1 MPTYI
6 KDILDLPDRVMR
18 GDFVLKLSEG
28 VDKADET
35 IKNYVVTPQLAESF
49 DRALNV
55 IKAGVQEKTSK
66 GCYLHGSFGSGKSHF
81 MAILNLLL
89 QGNTRARSIPEL
101 AGVIS
106 GHNDWTQDKKF
117 FLMPYHMIGKESMEQ
132 AILGGYVDYVKL
144 RHPETS
150 VPGIYRSDELF
161 KNATDLRETLGDEKF
176 FAKMNEGAS
185 SGNSDWGDM
194 AKGWTGDTFET
205 ALKAPPRSDE
215 KTSLVGALVDTF
227 FSSVRSSNE
236 FVDLDEGLSI
246 MSRHAATLGYDAVIL
261 FLDEL
266 ILWLASRAAD
276 VQFVNREGPKLA
288 KLVEAEKSDR
298 PVPLISFVARQRDLK
313 ELIGDNVTG
322 AEYLSFS
329 DALDWWEARFSTIK
343 LKDTNL
349 PAIAEKRV
357 LRPKSETARSLIDDA
372 FEETA
377 RIREEVMNVLL
388 TRQSDRAMF
397 RKIYPFSPAFM
408 DTLVAMSFLLQRERT
423 ALKVM
428 LQILIEQKDTM
439 ELGEI
444 IPVGDLFDAVS
455 EGDEAVSEE
464 IRRNF
469 DHAKKL
475 YGEKFK
481 AILESEHQ
489 LTFDDLKKLAPNDP
503 NALALRNDDRL
514 IKTLL
519 LAALAPNVAALKDV
533 TAARLA
539 ALNHGTIKSPVPGH
553 ESQIVLTKCKKWAA
567 KVGQIKIGDEPT
579 NPTVSIQLSGVDT
592 EGIIDQ
598 ARSFDNR
605 GNRIRKIRKLI
616 FQEFGIEDKD
626 GLFLEYVFYWRGTKR
641 VCHIKFDNVRE
652 LPLDSLRGNSD
663 NWLIIIDRPFDDP
676 GFGPKDDTAKL
687 NDFMDEFPEGAR
699 TMAIIPS
706 FLSGQAQKEL
716 GKLVIIDEVLRGEN
730 FSAFTGHL
738 TPADR
743 QSAKSLLENQ
753 QRQLTQ
759 QMIRY
764 LENAYGISTTHADA
778 LDSSHTIE
786 NSEHFHVLSPDFDM
800 LPPVGANLEKALHH
814 LLDQV
819 MAKQFPGHP
828 VFDDD
833 INLGPATLKKVFAEI
848 ESATQVPEGRLAVE
862 TAKRKDLRRIAMPLK
877 LGYMGDTHFLLEHV
891 WKDHFSKKEA
901 EHGDPITVGGLRK
914 WMDEPRSMG
923 LPKPL
928 QNLIIMAFAAQT
940 NRSFYRSNIPVTP
953 DMASLDDDAELRC
966 VDLPSE
972 ETWEKALERSGH
984 FFGITNSALLNAT
997 NVAQFSAKA
1006 QEQVSELKDGCC
1018 ELLDAILKLKETRTE
1033 PVDTSQRPKT
1043 ATAAKELMDTIDT
1056 LDGRKLV
1063 EQLAVWENPDD
1074 VTDPAIGSSLKKAA
1088 DVVAA
1093 LKETKWNIL
1102 ETAEKLEGNQKGD
1115 ALRLQ
1120 EDIKSALE
1128 SDEYA
1133 VALKPKLKLLEN
1145 RAVLLIQAALDEKE
1159 KPIEPPVKPDPPID
1173 IGPIRPV
1180 KPDTPPRSEIL
1191 VEEDEKDM
1199 GQKELKTMLNR
1210 IQKAVDVDGD
1220 VRIFL
1225 KWKIYKTEN

>member
-1 MPTYI
+1 MPTYM

-28 VDKADET
+28 VDRPDET

-55 IKAGVQEKTSK
+55 IKAGIQENTSK

-106 GHNDWTQDKKF
+106 RHNDWAQDRKF

-132 AILGGYVDYVKL
+132 AILGGYVDYVKK

-161 KNATDLRETLGDEKF
+161 KNATDLRETLGNEKF
-176 FAKMNEGAS
+176 FAKMNEGMG
-185 SGNSDWGDM
+185 SGDGDWGDL
-194 AKGWTGDTFET
+194 AEGWTAETFEA
-205 ALKAPPRSDE
+205 ALSAPARSDE
-215 KTSLVGALVDTF
+215 KTRLVGNLVGTF
-227 FSSVRSSNE
+227 YSSVKLTSE
-236 FVDLDEGLSI
+236 FVELDEGLSI
-246 MSRHAATLGYDAVIL
+246 ISRHAGTLGYDAVIL

-276 VQFVNREGPKLA
+276 VQFVTREGPKLA
-288 KLVEAEKSDR
+288 KLVEAQKSDR

-313 ELIGDNVTG
+313 ELIGNNVTG

-329 DALDWWEARFSTIK
+329 DALDWWEARFATIK
-343 LKDTNL
+343 LEDTNL

-388 TRQSDRAMF
+388 TSQSDRDMF
-397 RKIYPFSPAFM
+397 RRIYPFSPAFM

-428 LQILIEQKDTM
+428 LQILIEQKDSM

-464 IRRNF
+464 IRRSF

-481 AILESEHQ
+481 PILENENK
-489 LTFDDLKKLAPNDP
+489 LTFDDLKKLSPNDP
-503 NALALRNDDRL
+503 KALALRNDDRL

-519 LAALAPNVAALKDV
+519 LAALAPNVAALKDL

-553 ESQIVLTKCKKWAA
+553 ESRIVLTKCKNWAA

-626 GLFLEYVFYWRGTKR
+626 GLFLGYSFNWRGTKR
-641 VCHIKFDNVRE
+641 ACDIKFDNVRE
-652 LPLDSLRGNSD
+652 LPLDSLDVKSE

-676 GFGPKDDTAKL
+676 GFSPKDDIAKL
-687 NDFMDEFPEGAR
+687 NDFMDEFPEGTR
-699 TMAIIPS
+699 TMVIMPS
-706 FLSGQAQKEL
+706 FLSSQALKEL
-716 GKLVIIDEVLRGEN
+716 GKLVIIEDVLKGEN
-730 FSAFTGHL
+730 FTAYTGHL

-764 LENAYGISTTHADA
+764 LENAYGISTTHPEA
-778 LDSSHTIE
+778 LDSLHMLET
-786 NSEHFHVLSPDFDM
+786 SEHFHVLSSDFDM
-800 LPPVGANLEKALHH
+800 LPPVGANLEKALQN

-819 MAKQFPGHP
+819 MTKQFPGHP

-833 INLGPATLKKVFAEI
+833 INLGLATLKKVFAEI
-848 ESATQVPEGRLAVE
+848 ENATQAPDGRLAVE
-862 TAKRKDLRRIAMPLK
+862 SSKRKDLRRVAMPLK
-877 LGYMGDTHFLLEHV
+877 LGYMGDTHFVLEHV
-891 WKDHFSKKEA
+891 WKDHFLKKEA
-901 EHGDPITVGGLRK
+901 EYGDPITVGGLRK
-914 WMDEPRSMG
+914 WTDEPRPMG
-923 LPKPL
+923 LPRLL
-928 QNLIIMAFAAQT
+928 QNLVIMGFAAQT
-940 NRSFYRSNIPVTP
+940 NRSFYRSGISVTP
-953 DMASLDDDAELRC
+953 DIASLDDDAELKC

-972 ETWEKALERSGH
+972 ETWKKALERSGH
-984 FFGITNSALLNAT
+984 FFGMTASQLLNAT
-997 NVAQFSAKA
+997 NVAQFSDKV
-1006 QEQVSELKDGCC
+1006 QEQISILKDGCSD
-1018 ELLDAILKLKETRTE
+1018 LLDAILELQVTRVE
-1033 PVDTSQRPKT
+1033 LADTSQRHKT
-1043 ATAAKELMDTIDT
+1043 AKAAKELMDTIDQ
-1056 LDGRKLV
+1056 LDGLKLV
-1063 EQLAVWENPDD
+1063 EQLAEWDRPSD
-1074 VTDPAIGSSLKKAA
+1074 VTDPAIGSSLKKEV
-1088 DVVAA
+1088 DVVSA
-1093 LKETKWNIL
+1093 LTETKWNIF
-1102 ETAEKLEGNQKGD
+1102 ETAEKLEGNQKAG
-1115 ALRLQ
+1115 AMRLK
-1120 EDIKSALE
+1120 ENLKTALE

-1133 VALKPKLKLLEN
+1133 VALKPKLKSLEN
-1145 RAVLLIQAALDEKE
+1145 KAFLLIRAALDEKDI
-1159 KPIEPPVKPDPPID
+1159 PVEPPSKPDPPID
-1173 IGPIRPV
+1173 IGPVRPV
-1180 KPDTPPRSEIL
+1180 EPDTPPRSEIL
-1191 VEEDEKDM
+1191 VEEDEKDV
-1199 GQKELKTMLNR
+1199 GQKELKDMLNR
-1210 IQKAVDVDGD
+1210 LQKAVGVDGD

-1225 KWKIYKTEN
+1225 RWKIYKTGK

>member
-1 MPTYI
+1 M
-6 KDILDLPDRVMR
+6 KDIFDLPDRVMR

-28 VDKADET
+28 VDKPDET

-106 GHNDWTQDKKF
+106 GHNDWTQNKKF

-132 AILGGYVDYVKL
+132 AILGGYADYVQL

-161 KNATDLRETLGDEKF
+161 KNATDLRETLGNEKF
-176 FAKMNEGAS
+176 FAKMNEGVGS
-185 SGNSDWGDM
+185 ENPDWGDM
-194 AKGWTGDTFET
+194 AVGWTGETFEA
-205 ALKAPPRSDE
+205 ALKAPARSDE
-215 KTSLVGALVDTF
+215 KTRLVGSLVDTF
-227 FSSVRSSNE
+227 FSSVRFTSE

-246 MSRHAATLGYDAVIL
+246 MSRHAASLGYDAVIL

-276 VQFVNREGPKLA
+276 VQFVTREGPKLA
-288 KLVEAEKSDR
+288 KLVEAQKSDR

-313 ELIGDNVTG
+313 ELIGNNVTG

-329 DALDWWEARFSTIK
+329 DALDWWEARFATIK
-343 LKDTNL
+343 LEDTNL

-357 LRPKSETARSLIDDA
+357 LRPKSETARSLIDGA

-397 RKIYPFSPAFM
+397 RRIYPFSPAFM

-428 LQILIEQKDTM
+428 LQILIEQKDSM

-464 IRRNF
+464 IRRSF

-481 AILESEHQ
+481 PILESEHK
-489 LTFDDLKKLAPNDP
+489 LTFDDLKKLDPNDP

-519 LAALAPNVAALKDV
+519 LAALAPNVPALKDL

-553 ESQIVLTKCKKWAA
+553 ESRIVLTKCKNWAA
-567 KVGQIKIGDEPT
+567 KVGQIKIGDEPG
-579 NPTVSIQLSGVDT
+579 NPTIAIQLSGVDT
-592 EGIIDQ
+592 ESIIDQ

-616 FQEFGIEDKD
+616 FQEFGIKDKD
-626 GLFLEYVFYWRGTKR
+626 ELFLDYSFDWRGTKR
-641 VCHIKFDNVRE
+641 ACHIKFDNVRE
-652 LPLDSLRGNSD
+652 LPLDSLHAKSD
-663 NWLIIIDRPFDDP
+663 NWMVIIDRPFDDH
-676 GFGPKDDTAKL
+676 GFGPKDDIAKL
-687 NDFMDEFPEGAR
+687 NEFMDEFPGGTR
-699 TMAIIPS
+699 TMVIMPS
-706 FLSGQAQKEL
+706 FLSHQAQREL
-716 GKLVIIDEVLRGEN
+716 GKLVIIDDVLKGDN
-730 FSAFTGHL
+730 FAAFTGHL
-738 TPADR
+738 TPADK
-743 QSAKSLLENQ
+743 QAAKSLLENQ
-753 QRQLTQ
+753 QRQLMQ

-764 LENAYGISTTHADA
+764 LENAYGISTTHPEA
-778 LDSSHTIE
+778 LDSQHMLET
-786 NSEHFHVLSPDFDM
+786 SEHFHVMSPDFDM
-800 LPPVGANLEKALHH
+800 KPPVGANLEKALHN

-819 MAKQFPGHP
+819 MTKQFPEHP
-828 VFDDD
+828 VFNED
-833 INLGPATLKKVFAEI
+833 INLGLATLKKVFTEI
-848 ESATQVPEGRLAVE
+848 ESATQAPDDRLAVE
-862 TAKRKDLRRIAMPLK
+862 SSKRKDLRRIAMPLK
-877 LGYMGDTHFLLEHV
+877 LGYMGDTHFVLEYV
-891 WKDHFSKKEA
+891 WKNHFLKKEA
-901 EHGDPITVGGLRK
+901 EYGVPITVGDLRK
-914 WMDEPRSMG
+914 WMDEPRPMG
-923 LPKPL
+923 LPRLL
-928 QNLIIMAFAAQT
+928 QNLVIMTFAAQS
-940 NRSFYRSNIPVTP
+940 NRSFSRSDIPVTP
-953 DMASLDDDAELRC
+953 DIGSLDDDAELKC

-972 ETWEKALERSGH
+972 KTWKTALERSGY
-984 FFGITNSALLNAT
+984 FFGITISPLLSAT
-997 NVAQFSAKA
+997 NVTRFSAKV
-1006 QEQVSELKDGCC
+1006 QEQVSELKDVCH
-1018 ELLDAILKLKETRTE
+1018 ELLDAISNLQEIRVE
-1033 PVDTSQRPKT
+1033 FADTSQRIKT
-1043 ATAAKELMDTIDT
+1043 AKAAKLLMDTIDN
-1056 LDGRKLV
+1056 LDGLKLV
-1063 EQLAVWENPDD
+1063 EQLAEWPIPWNGAEA
-1074 VTDPAIGSSLKKAA
+1074 AIGSSLKKGEE
-1088 DVVAA
+1088 VVSA
-1093 LKETKWNIL
+1093 LKETNWELL
-1102 ETAEKLEGNQKGD
+1102 ERAEKLEGNQKAD
-1115 ALRLQ
+1115 AIELTKEL
-1120 EDIKSALE
+1120 KAALE

-1133 VALKPKLKLLEN
+1133 VALKPKLKVLEKE
-1145 RAVLLIQAALDEKE
+1145 AFSLIKMALDENR
-1159 KPIEPPVKPDPPID
+1159 EPV
-1173 IGPIRPV
+1173 
-1180 KPDTPPRSEIL
+1180 TPPRSEIL
-1191 VEEDEKDM
+1191 VEEDERDV
-1199 GQKELKTMLNR
+1199 GRKELKDMLNR
-1210 IQKAVDVDGD
+1210 LQKAVDVDGD

-1225 KWKIYKTEN
+1225 RWKIYKTGN

>member
-1 MPTYI
+1 MPTTM
-6 KDILDLPDRVMR
+6 KDIFDLPDRVMR

-28 VDKADET
+28 VDKPDET

-176 FAKMNEGAS
+176 FAKMNEGVG
-185 SGNSDWGDM
+185 SGNPDWGDM
-194 AKGWTGDTFET
+194 AEGWTGETFEA
-205 ALKAPPRSDE
+205 ALNAPARSDE
-215 KTSLVGALVDTF
+215 KTRLVGSLVDTF
-227 FSSVRSSNE
+227 FSSVRFTSE

-246 MSRHAATLGYDAVIL
+246 MSRHAASLGYDAVIL

-276 VQFVNREGPKLA
+276 VQFVTREGPKLA
-288 KLVEAEKSDR
+288 KLVEAQKLDR

-313 ELIGDNVTG
+313 ELIGNNVTG

-329 DALDWWEARFSTIK
+329 DALDWWEARFATIK
-343 LKDTNL
+343 LEDTNL

-388 TRQSDRAMF
+388 THQSDRAMF
-397 RKIYPFSPAFM
+397 RRIYPFSPAFM
-408 DTLVAMSFLLQRERT
+408 DTLVSMSFLLQRERT

-428 LQILIEQKDTM
+428 LQILIEQKDSM

-444 IPVGDLFDAVS
+444 IPVGDLFDAIS

-464 IRRNF
+464 IRRSF

-481 AILESEHQ
+481 PILESEHQ
-489 LTFDDLKKLAPNDP
+489 LTFDDLKNLEPNDP
-503 NALALRNDDRL
+503 NALALHNDDRL

-519 LAALAPNVAALKDV
+519 LAALAPNVPALKDL

-553 ESQIVLTKCKKWAA
+553 ESRIVLTKCKNWAA
-567 KVGQIKIGDEPT
+567 KVGQIKIGDEPS
-579 NPTVSIQLSGVDT
+579 NPTIAIQLSGVDT
-592 EGIIDQ
+592 ESIIDQ

-616 FQEFGIEDKD
+616 FQEFGIKDKD
-626 GLFLEYVFYWRGTKR
+626 ELFLDYSFDWRGTKR
-641 VCHIKFDNVRE
+641 ACHIKFDNVRE
-652 LPLDSLRGNSD
+652 LPLDSLRAKSD
-663 NWLIIIDRPFDDP
+663 NWMVIIDRPFDDH
-676 GFGPKDDTAKL
+676 GFGPKDDIAKL
-687 NDFMDEFPEGAR
+687 NIFMDEFPEGTR
-699 TMAIIPS
+699 TMVIMPS
-706 FLSGQAQKEL
+706 FLSRQALKEL
-716 GKLVIIDEVLRGEN
+716 GKLVIIDDVLKGDN
-730 FSAFTGHL
+730 FAAFTGHL
-738 TPADR
+738 TPADK
-743 QSAKSLLENQ
+743 QAAKSLLENQ

-764 LENAYGISTTHADA
+764 LENAYGISTTHPEA
-778 LDSSHTIE
+778 LDSEHMLET
-786 NSEHFHVLSPDFDM
+786 SEHFHVMSPDFDM
-800 LPPVGANLEKALHH
+800 LPPVGANLKKSLHN

-819 MAKQFPGHP
+819 MTKQFPGHP
-828 VFDDD
+828 VFDED
-833 INLGPATLKKVFAEI
+833 INLGLATLKKVFAEI
-848 ESATQVPEGRLAVE
+848 ESATQAPDGRLAVE
-862 TAKRKDLRRIAMPLK
+862 SSKRKDLRRIAMPLK
-877 LGYMGDTHFLLEHV
+877 LGYIEDTHFVLEYA
-891 WKDHFSKKEA
+891 WKDHFLKKEA
-901 EHGDPITVGGLRK
+901 EYGVPITVGGLRK
-914 WMDEPRSMG
+914 WMDEHRPMG
-923 LPKPL
+923 LPRLL
-928 QNLIIMAFAAQT
+928 QNLVIMTFAAQT
-940 NRSFYRSNIPVTP
+940 NRSFSRSDIPVTP
-953 DMASLDDDAELRC
+953 DIGSLDDEEELKC

-972 ETWEKALERSGH
+972 ETWKKALERSEH
-984 FFGITNSALLNAT
+984 FFGITISPLLNAT
-997 NVAQFSAKA
+997 NVTRFSAKV
-1006 QEQVSELKDGCC
+1006 QEQVSELKDVCHD
-1018 ELLDAILKLKETRTE
+1018 LLDAISDLQEARVE
-1033 PVDTSQRPKT
+1033 PADTSQRPKT
-1043 ATAAKELMDTIDT
+1043 AKAAKELMDTIEP

-1063 EQLAVWENPDD
+1063 EQLAEWDNPSD

-1088 DVVAA
+1088 DVVFA
-1093 LKETKWNIL
+1093 LKETKWKIFKA
-1102 ETAEKLEGNQKGD
+1102 AEKLEGNQKAGAMHLKED
-1115 ALRLQ
+1115 LKTALR
-1120 EDIKSALE
+1120 

-1145 RAVLLIQAALDEKE
+1145 KAFSLIQAALDEKE
-1159 KPIEPPVKPDPPID
+1159 KPVDPSIKPEPPID
-1173 IGPIRPV
+1173 IKPVRPV

-1191 VEEDEKDM
+1191 VEEDEKDV
-1199 GQKELKTMLNR
+1199 GRKELKDMLTR
-1210 IQKAVDVDGD
+1210 LQKAVDVDGD

-1225 KWKIYKTEN
+1225 RWKIYKTGN